1 MIRVALVDDQRIMI
15 EGLKTIIDHG
25 DIKVV
30 GSANSGNE
38 AYELCK
44 EKSID
49 VMLMDIKMPNCNGV
63 EAVKKIKRDYPHI
76 KIIML
81 TTFNDDAYIFDSLRY
96 GASGY
101 LLKDAEPSEI
111 IEAIKNVKAGGAM
124 IEPTSANRLIEK
136 FIELSQ
142 ENDQPKEFDDIPLTK
157 REKDICRLIIEGK
170 NNKEIADELY
180 ISEGT
185 VKNNLTNILNKL
197 ELRDRTQLAIY
208 LLKHKTF

>member
-15 EGLKTIIDHG
+15 EGLKMIVGHG
-25 DIKVV
+25 DIRVV
-30 GSANSGNE
+30 GSASNGYE

-111 IEAIKNVKAGGAM
+111 IEAIKNVNAGGAM

-136 FIELSQ
+136 FIELSLA
-142 ENDQPKEFDDIPLTK
+142 NDQTNEFHDIPLTK
-157 REKDICRLIIEGK
+157 REKDVCRLVIEGK

-185 VKNNLTNILNKL
+185 VKNNLTNILSKL
-197 ELRDRTQLAIY
+197 NLRDRTQLAIY
-208 LLKHKTF
+208 LLQHNVL